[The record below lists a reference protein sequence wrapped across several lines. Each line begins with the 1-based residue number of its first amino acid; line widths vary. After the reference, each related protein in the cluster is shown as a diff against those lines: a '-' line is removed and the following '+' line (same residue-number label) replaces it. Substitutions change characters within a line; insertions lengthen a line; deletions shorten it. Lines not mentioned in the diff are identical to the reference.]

1 MGAGGDTANGRAG
14 NDNFFGDA
22 GNDYLFGDAGDDNL
36 DGGINN
42 DFLYGGA
49 DNDGLIGGAGAD
61 TIYGQD
67 GDDLIRGDGGVDF
80 LNGGTGADRFY
91 FFELGDTGN
100 TNATADRIGD
110 FSQAQ
115 GDIIDLSQMDAV
127 AGGANNA
134 FTFIGSAAFSNVAGQ
149 LRYQQISGT
158 TYVQGDIDG
167 NGVGDFVIRIDGAVT
182 LTAGDF
188 AL

>member
-1 MGAGGDTANGRAG
+1 MCRSQHGRH
-14 NDNFFGDA
+14 
-22 GNDYLFGDAGDDNL
+22 
-36 DGGINN
+36 
-42 DFLYGGA
+42 
-49 DNDGLIGGAGAD
+49 
-61 TIYGQD
+61 
-67 GDDLIRGDGGVDF
+67 GGVDF

-110 FSQAQ
+110 LSQAQ